1 MRELLAGYLVNAAWQ
16 IPVVALCALLVSRF
30 SGLAPG
36 SRNRAWLLFLGL
48 AAVLP
53 AVSLTALLPHAA
65 PSVARVPV
73 DAVAVPAFQTALPP
87 SDVLV
92 PAARPALELSAGS
105 AWAMAIL
112 SAAVVLLLIV
122 RLSLAALAARR
133 LVRQSRPVVLPPSV
147 AHDLERLAQAHG
159 RIAAPVRSTARVS
172 SPAVVGAL
180 SPVIL
185 IPDGLAVAD
194 EDLRAALLHEMA
206 HVIRHDYA
214 VSLACEVLTLPVC
227 WHPALMA
234 LKAGVA
240 KSRELACDAMAAAAL
255 GSSKTYARRLVSL
268 AQTLGAQTLGT
279 QTLGGPTHATPRNAA
294 LAVGL
299 FGRSDLED
307 RLMHL
312 MKPKDTE
319 APALR
324 AARLCGLAAV
334 GAGLLGSAALLHV
347 TPVFAQTATAPAPV
361 AAQPLA
367 SASPA
372 ATSAV
377 SQAQADAARPQA
389 SARRHRGLIIDGGD
403 IVMNGSGGRY
413 RHSFTTSGGQTITV
427 YTDDEKDPSP
437 DQQRQ
442 WEDQV
447 NKAQAHAAEVMKRV
461 NSPEFK
467 ARIAAATAHA
477 AEVEARV
484 NSPEF
489 KARIAAAQARAADV
503 EKMVNSPEF
512 KAKIAAAERAGAD
525 AAARVNSPEFKAR
538 IAQAQARAAEAEKM
552 VNSPE
557 FKARIA
563 LAQTRAA
570 DVEKMVNSPEFKA
583 KIARAAEAAAR
594 VDSPEFRER
603 MERLQRRLD
612 DLDRDDAP
620 AAPSSP
626 AAPKPTP

>member
-1 MRELLAGYLVNAAWQ
+1 VGV
-16 IPVVALCALLVSRF
+16 
-30 SGLAPG
+30 
-36 SRNRAWLLFLGL
+36 RA
-48 AAVLP
+48 
-53 AVSLTALLPHAA
+53 
-65 PSVARVPV
+65 
-73 DAVAVPAFQTALPP
+73 
-87 SDVLV
+87 
-92 PAARPALELSAGS
+92 
-105 AWAMAIL
+105 
-112 SAAVVLLLIV
+112 
-122 RLSLAALAARR
+122 
-133 LVRQSRPVVLPPSV
+133 
-147 AHDLERLAQAHG
+147 
-159 RIAAPVRSTARVS
+159 
-172 SPAVVGAL
+172 
-180 SPVIL
+180 PVIL
-185 IPDGLAVAD
+185 VPHDMAADG
-194 EDLRAALLHEMA
+194 EDLRAALLHELA
-206 HVIRHDYA
+206 HVLRHDYA
-214 VSLACEVLTLPVC
+214 VNLACEVLTLPVC

-240 KSRELACDAMAAAAL
+240 KSRELACDAMAADAL
-255 GSSKTYARRLVSL
+255 GSSKAYARRLVSL
-268 AQTLGAQTLGT
+268 AQALGAQS
-279 QTLGGPTHATPRNAA
+279 LGGRPAAAAAASHNPSSAPSAA

-389 SARRHRGLIIDGGD
+389 SARRHRGLIIDGEN